1 MKKEFRIA
9 ILVMIIISVLT
20 SGCSKNKSANY
31 YRDEGSYYTEEYE
44 YDDYL
49 ADGMMDM
56 AYAAEDSAA
65 YSKAVPAASA
75 NTAEVP
81 EQKRMI
87 QKSASIN
94 IQVMDPL
101 DAAEK
106 VITLTDQMGGF
117 VVTSSNGQDY
127 YNGDIYLPRASLT
140 IRVPA
145 ERLNEMLEFIENLTS
160 DTSKYVSNKRIYGKD
175 ITSDYVDTSSRLVS
189 LEKTRDKLYEIMDT
203 AENAEEALEVYNR
216 ISEVESDIEVYKGQI
231 KYMEESVALSSIDIQ
246 INSVKPA
253 PIHTVQTWSLGEVFS
268 DAFESLLD
276 IGKTLIEFLINFII
290 VVIPVLILIALPIVL
305 IVFIIKKAVKSK
317 KGSKSTSDA
326 EKKEDVLTEVK
337 KN

>member
-1 MKKEFRIA
+1 MKKDFRIA
-9 ILVMIIISVLT
+9 VLFMLVISLLA
-20 SGCSKNKSANY
+20 SGCSKNKSSNVS
-31 YRDEGSYYTEEYE
+31 RETGSYYTEEYD
-44 YDDYL
+44 YDDYF
-49 ADGMMDM
+49 ADGMVEM
-56 AYAAEDSAA
+56 AYAAEESAA
-65 YSKAVPAASA
+65 YSKAVPAAAA
-75 NTAEVP
+75 NAAEVP

-101 DAAEK
+101 ESAEK
-106 VITLTDQMGGF
+106 IAVLTDQMGGF
-117 VVTSSNGQDY
+117 VVSSSNGQEY
-127 YNGDIYLPRASLT
+127 YNGDIYLPRANLT

-160 DTSKYVSNKRIYGKD
+160 DSAKYVSNKRVYGVD
-175 ITSDYVDTSSRLVS
+175 ITSDYVDTNSRLTS

-246 INSVKPA
+246 INSIKPA

-268 DAFESLLD
+268 DAFENLLD
-276 IGKTLIEFLINFII
+276 IGKSVIEFIINFII
-290 VVIPVLILIALPIVL
+290 VVIPVLILISLPVILIVL
-305 IVFIIKKAVKSK
+305 IFKKVIKSK
-317 KGSKSTSDA
+317 KTQKNTTDEA
-326 EKKEDVLTEVK
+326 KVEDTLTEVK